1 MSLCRIVLFG
11 TEIENIPA
19 ETKMYNLKIME
30 DKAMLPTIARRNF
43 RPFYMGSI
51 FDDDFFPVMSNTTS
65 SMPAVNIREDD
76 KRFVLDLA
84 VPGFDRKDLKID
96 INEDLLTITSETKNE
111 SEENRD
117 GYKRKEFS
125 YSSFCRS
132 FQIPENVNR
141 EKIEANYKDGILS
154 VALPKYE
161 EEKSKISR
169 QVKIS

>member
-1 MSLCRIVLFG
+1 
-11 TEIENIPA
+11 
-19 ETKMYNLKIME
+19 ME
-30 DKAMLPTIARRNF
+30 DKAMLPSITKRSF

-51 FDDDFFPVMSNTTS
+51 FDDDFFPVMSNNTS
-65 SMPAVNIREDD
+65 SMPAVNIKEDD
-76 KRFVLDLA
+76 KRFMLDLA
-84 VPGFDRKDLKID
+84 VPGIDKKDLKID
-96 INEDLLTITSETKNE
+96 IDEDVLTISSETKNE
-111 SEENRD
+111 LEENKD

-154 VALPKYE
+154 VALPKFE
-161 EEKSKISR
+161 EEKHKISR